1 MAGKLPYYNL
11 ISDLERKYN
20 DLISVADAMN
30 SICEKLGCHQRI
42 AAELILSHLPE
53 EDDVMR
59 KPANVFFFG
68 KRVGLST
75 FKYYENSPSIRVML
89 MRAIEQ
95 DITMLKKALTQEYR
109 DFVFI
114 KADLEECLGFAFDN
128 RAELK
133 ADLEYHSDNDQNKIS
148 ESLELFKVIQLLKK
162 ENEKLKQEL
171 AATKLKL
178 PIFLG
183 AYRDDDPLLLAI
195 QLRNIEWRHYDEH
208 DRRTIPTQA
217 ALVAQ
222 LQEKYGKEQMPE
234 VQAKAIEKVACPI
247 KR

>member
-1 MAGKLPYYNL
+1 MEDNHSYHDLV
-11 ISDLERKYN
+11 SDLERKYN
-20 DLISVADAMN
+20 NLISVADAMD
-30 SICEKLGCHQRI
+30 SICKKLGCHQGI
-42 AAELILSHLPE
+42 AAELILSRLPGE
-53 EDDVMR
+53 YDVMG
-59 KPANVFFFG
+59 KPANALFFG

-89 MRAIEQ
+89 MRAIEK
-95 DITMLKKALTQEYR
+95 DITILKKKLTQEYK

-114 KADLEECLGFAFDN
+114 KADLEECLGFSFDN
-128 RAELK
+128 PSELRADPEF
-133 ADLEYHSDNDQNKIS
+133 HSDSDQTKIA
-148 ESLELFKVIQLLKK
+148 EPLELFKVIQSFKT
-162 ENEKLKQEL
+162 ENEKLKQAL
-171 AATKLKL
+171 AATKLNL
-178 PIFLG
+178 PILLG
-183 AYRDDDPLLLAI
+183 RYRDDDPLLLAI
-195 QLRNIEWRHYDEH
+195 QLRNIEWHHYDEH